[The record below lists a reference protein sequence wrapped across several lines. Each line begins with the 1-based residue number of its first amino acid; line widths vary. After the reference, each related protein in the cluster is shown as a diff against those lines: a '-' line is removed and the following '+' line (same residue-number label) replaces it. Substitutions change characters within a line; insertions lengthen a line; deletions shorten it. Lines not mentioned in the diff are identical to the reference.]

1 MLPLHPPHSA
11 IYSPGH
17 KKWLQTLTDPPP
29 PTRTLRPVTT
39 SEVVLPPTRCL
50 STSLSQQNTA
60 NQTRRRAWWSRCIS
74 IDAPEMGPA
83 VDILGDLLEESQL
96 VSSHVELS
104 DTSIGKLLDFGKATD
119 ADNKRTRMLDTTAFA
134 MGGVGDEL
142 GIAGVAGK
150 IVDDG
155 DPSTKGKIVVP
166 RVLVG
171 PGEAGCIAHKFWSP
185 IRQVIFAG
193 GVDDEVGRPYLA
205 VRTLVGTTVFKPSRL
220 QTPLPGMTNR
230 FWPRKLLTI
239 KNEDMYGSAHAHVE
253 FNPWFER
260 QFGVL
265 DEKGGWKIWDME
277 GRQKKPGNDYTV
289 REYANGRMPV
299 DDGSEDVVGGWGRF
313 CWGGDFNTVLVAGRK
328 RAGVFDMRAQ
338 PSSISQ
344 VGIPLD
350 YNVRILD
357 LKRGPSAT
365 VGADAFVLTSR
376 SLHWLDL
383 RQPKIP
389 LMTIPHYRHES
400 DALLSLELFNLS
412 DSIINALIYSRLNHL
427 ITSIT
432 LNPTETSI
440 PTQLGPQTHLP
451 PPYLHKNISTPL
463 TYSISILPCKPHKT
477 PFLHSEKQ
485 FFSAFSIGKDLAIS
499 QRLYSYSPSP
509 ANTDDSEAED
519 EGAQR
524 ERELTLEPRTRER
537 LTGIYVKSGM
547 YVVEDEETNASSERG
562 EEETNA
568 SSERG
573 EEDAEAKGPKR
584 DKVLLRELLDAKSS
598 RRRTNLGDLYEHA
611 YIQGEEAMQ
620 TAESVDEYIT
630 ELKALLLKRRERGDL
645 GVISLLNLH
654 PPKTL
659 FPDLQAT
666 QTAIEAVLCPE
677 HFSEFAIT
685 PLSIATTATSHQPP
699 NVQETYDSL
708 KDIYLTPLPKVT
720 NPKVLL
726 RREKL
731 IRALALETYLA
742 SIGVHL
748 LPQEPPPPPAAA
760 PGEGQ
765 PIPIK
770 ESIEKI
776 RTYAN
781 VDSPVALAPG
791 MKNVLDAW
799 TLGQDPWEPGAG
811 LGVAGA
817 GSEGSSSRRRR
828 RKSFVEA
835 AVKSAAVKVVGVG
848 SSQPPAMLVVG
859 SSQSETVAS
868 TQPESSAGR
877 KVVRKKRR
885 TGF

>member
-1 MLPLHPPHSA
+1 MLPLHPPHSV

-17 KKWLQTLTDPPP
+17 KKWLQTLTDPPL

-39 SEVVLPPTRCL
+39 PEEVLPPTRHL
-50 STSLSQQNTA
+50 STSPSQQNTA

-96 VSSHVELS
+96 VSSYTELA

-134 MGGVGDEL
+134 MGSVGDEL

-166 RVLVG
+166 KVLVG

-193 GVDDEVGRPYLA
+193 GADDEVGRPYLA

-289 REYANGRMPV
+289 KEYASGRMPV
-299 DDGSEDVVGGWGRF
+299 DDGSEYVVGGWGRF
-313 CWGGDFNTVLVAGRK
+313 CWGGDLNSVFVAGRK

-344 VGIPLD
+344 VEIPLD

-365 VGADAFVLTSR
+365 VGTDAFVLTSR

-427 ITSIT
+427 ITSIA
-432 LNPTETSI
+432 LDPTETSI

-451 PPYLHKNISTPL
+451 PPFLHKNVSTPL
-463 TYSISILPCKPHKT
+463 TYSISVLPCKPHKN

-485 FFSAFSIGKDLAIS
+485 LFSAFSIGKDLAIS

-509 ANTDDSEAED
+509 ANPNDSEAEDED

-524 ERELTLEPRTRER
+524 ERELTLEPRTKER

-547 YVVEDEETNASSERG
+547 YVVE

-568 SSERG
+568 SSER
-573 EEDAEAKGPKR
+573 EEDAEAKGPRR
-584 DKVLLRELLDAKSS
+584 DRVLLKELLDAKSS

-611 YIQGEEAMQ
+611 YIQGGEAMQ
-620 TAESVDEYIT
+620 TAESADEYIT

-666 QTAIEAVLCPE
+666 QTAIEEVLRSE

-685 PLSIATTATSHQPP
+685 PLSIAATTSHQTP
-699 NVQETYDSL
+699 NAQETYDSL
-708 KDIYLTPLPKVT
+708 KDIYLTPLPNGT
-720 NPKVLL
+720 NPKILL

-748 LPQEPPPPPAAA
+748 LPQEPPLPPTAA

-765 PIPIK
+765 STPIK

-781 VDSPVALAPG
+781 VDSLVTLPPG

-828 RKSFVEA
+828 RRKSFVETA
-835 AVKSAAVKVVGVG
+835 AKATAVKVVGVG
-848 SSQPPAMLVVG
+848 GSQPPAMLVVG

-877 KVVRKKRR
+877 KAVRKKRR